1 MLSNLV
7 PVVLLL
13 AGQPTGPDLR
23 RPRELVVDDDG
34 AQCPGAA
41 YASLQ
46 AAVDAARP
54 GDRITVCPGTY
65 REQVRIAKPLQLV
78 ARSGAVL
85 APAGMA
91 ANTTNAFSGA
101 AIAAALLVE
110 DAAPVVVEGLTVDA
124 SANGLAACSPVLVG
138 VFYRN
143 ASGRLSEL
151 AVRGAHLGATT
162 LSGCQSGLGILVQSA
177 AGASSVVEVLDSSV
191 RGYQKN
197 GVTANEAGTELVARR
212 NVVAGAGLA
221 AGVAQNGIQ
230 VGQGAHGVVEHNEVL
245 SHVYPG
251 CTSVAN
257 CPAVATDVLLIEVTD
272 VTVRANTLGTSQ
284 TGVYLASTGRSR
296 VMDNHV
302 LDTVVFDGILVVGD
316 RNQIVGNA
324 VTHADDAGIFLIG
337 SDNVVFANR
346 IQDTPVGVWKF
357 DGSTGNL
364 IGGNRFR
371 NVETPVLDPAG
382 AAPHAAAFR

>member
-7 PVVLLL
+7 PLVLLL

-85 APAGMA
+85 APADMT

-110 DAAPVVVEGLTVDA
+110 DAAPVVIEGLTVDA
-124 SANGLAACSPVLVG
+124 SANGLAGCSPVLVG

-151 AVRGAHLGATT
+151 AVRGAHLGAT

-177 AGASSVVEVLDSSV
+177 PGATSVVEVLDSSV

-221 AGVAQNGIQ
+221 AGAAQNGIQ
-230 VGQGAHGVVEHNEVL
+230 VGQGAHGVVEHNEVM

-251 CTSVAN
+251 CTSVAD

-272 VTVRANTLGTSQ
+272 ATVRANTLGTSQ
-284 TGVYLASTGRSR
+284 TGVYLASTNRSR
-296 VMDNHV
+296 VMDNQV

-337 SDNVVFANR
+337 SDNFVFANR

-382 AAPHAAAFR
+382 TAPPAAAFR

>member
-1 MLSNLV
+1 MSSNLV
-7 PVVLLL
+7 PVLLWL
-13 AGQPTGPDLR
+13 ASQTIGPTHA
-23 RPRELVVDDDG
+23 RPGELVVDDDG

-54 GDRITVCPGTY
+54 GDRIAVCPGTY
-65 REQVRIAKPLQLV
+65 PEQVRIAKPLEILAQ
-78 ARSGAVL
+78 SGAVL

-110 DAAPVVVEGLTVDA
+110 DADSVVVEGLTVDA

-143 ASGRLSEL
+143 ASGRLSEA
-151 AVRGAHLGATT
+151 AVRGARLDAK
-162 LSGCQSGLGILVQSA
+162 LSGCQSGLGVLVQSS
-177 AGASSVVEVLDSSV
+177 AGAPSAVEVLDSSI

-197 GVTANEAGTELVARR
+197 GITANEPGTKLVARR
-212 NVVAGAGLA
+212 NVVTGAGLA

-230 VGQGAHGVVEHNEVL
+230 VGLGARGVVEHNEVAN
-245 SHVYPG
+245 HVYPG
-251 CTSVAN
+251 CTSVVT
-257 CPAVATDVLLIEVTD
+257 CPAVATDVLLSEVTNAS
-272 VTVRANTLGTSQ
+272 VRGNTLGTSQ
-284 TGVYLASTGRSR
+284 TGVYLDLSNESR
-296 VMDNHV
+296 VMDNRIF
-302 LDTVVFDGILVVGD
+302 DTVVFDGILVVGD

-337 SDNVVFANR
+337 SYNFVFANR
-346 IQDTPVGVWKF
+346 IQDAPVGIWKW

-371 NVETPVLDPAG
+371 NVEIPVLDPAG
-382 AAPHAAAFR
+382 AAPSAAPFR